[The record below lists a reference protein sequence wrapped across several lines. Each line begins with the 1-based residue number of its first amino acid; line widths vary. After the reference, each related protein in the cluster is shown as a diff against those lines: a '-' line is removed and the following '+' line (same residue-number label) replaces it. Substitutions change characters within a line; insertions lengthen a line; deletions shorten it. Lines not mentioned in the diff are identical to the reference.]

1 MTSFAFVLGTVP
13 LAIATGASANSRHS
27 IGTGVIG
34 GTLAATMIAIFF
46 IPMFYW
52 LLETVSAKLF
62 GGGEG
67 SASSAAVPPKP
78 GSDGAAPNVAPAAP
92 HEGD

>member
-34 GTLAATMIAIFF
+34 GTLAATVIAIFF

-52 LLETVSAKLF
+52 ALETWSAKLF
-62 GGGEG
+62 G
-67 SASSAAVPPKP
+67 AKPPADAAA
-78 GSDGAAPNVAPAAP
+78 AAPDAPAAAADEP
-92 HEGD
+92 EQP